1 MTGMYR
7 KRHSVR
13 TTNGNTFG
21 SAHARHA
28 TTRTRCRGRH
38 RSRRLR
44 GVHRPSKTAVAS
56 AVVSGEAAVGAEV
69 PLVEEEEEGLVLGVL
84 VLVPVVV
91 PAAG

>member
-1 MTGMYR
+1 
-7 KRHSVR
+7 
-13 TTNGNTFG
+13 
-21 SAHARHA
+21 
-28 TTRTRCRGRH
+28 
-38 RSRRLR
+38 
-44 GVHRPSKTAVAS
+44 VAS